1 VAIMAMTERV
11 RIRSRRKRMLA
22 AMFVLSVLATG
33 TSGPALAD
41 RISDFE
47 GGMAYDNNIGNARF
61 RSDIR
66 GDFALNLG
74 TSQGVVAQIN
84 DTDSVTLTGD
94 LKGQSFH
101 RFSGM
106 SNLSLGATLGYRRK
120 IGMGATAPWL
130 SASTSAAR
138 LKFQNEVRDGW
149 QYAAVIRAGRRVDEH
164 WDLNAEYRFEKRT
177 GDNENPEVPG
187 ISGAVFDLRGHS
199 LGLNAGYAW
208 NDKTLL
214 SMSYSYRAGDV
225 VSTSRPNAGIFLV
238 SSAIAEDPVFG
249 EGAYAYRL
257 RASTQLVSLRLSQ
270 AIGGNASINL
280 GLQRQFTH
288 GDGGNTYN
296 TNLVDLSYLYS
307 F

>member
-1 VAIMAMTERV
+1 MMAMVEKR
-11 RIRSRRKRMLA
+11 RIQSGRKPVPA
-22 AMFVLSVLATG
+22 VMFVLSVLATG
-33 TSGPALAD
+33 TSGPARAE

-47 GGMAYDNNIGNARF
+47 GGVSYDNNLNNAKF
-61 RSDIR
+61 RSDIH
-66 GDFALNLG
+66 GDLAFSLG
-74 TSQGVVAQIN
+74 TSQGVFSQIN

-120 IGMGATAPWL
+120 IGMGAMAPWL
-130 SASTSAAR
+130 SASASAAR
-138 LKFQNEVRDGW
+138 LKFENEVRDGW
-149 QYAAVIRAGRRVDEH
+149 QYAAVIRAGRRIDEH

-177 GDNENPEVPG
+177 GDNANPEVPG

-214 SMSYSYRAGDV
+214 SMSYSYRDGDV
-225 VSTSRPNAGIFLV
+225 VSTSRPNAGIFHV

-270 AIGGNASINL
+270 AISGNASINL
-280 GLQRQFTH
+280 GLQRQFTY
-288 GDGGNTYN
+288 GDGGNPYYK
-296 TNLVDLSYLYS
+296 NLVDLSYLHS